1 MTYHLIKWSIAK
13 VGPKSKYQQ
22 TDSRNIN
29 VKYQSSS
36 THCLKVINYLKVSD
50 RFTQQQ
56 NDRMKKW
63 QTAVNI
69 NSYSIFKKKH
79 AYPPSFLHE
88 IMIKTTL
95 LSW

>member
-36 THCLKVINYLKVSD
+36 THCLK
-50 RFTQQQ
+50 
-56 NDRMKKW
+56 
-63 QTAVNI
+63 
-69 NSYSIFKKKH
+69 SY
-79 AYPPSFLHE
+79 
-88 IMIKTTL
+88 
-95 LSW
+95 